1 MSTKRIT
8 RHDENA
14 HHIYG
19 YVIVDRFPSSELVVQ
34 SLKVSKW
41 EYCTGANVKTLCQFS
56 GPHFDSGSPWNSHLY
71 I

>member
-19 YVIVDRFPSSELVVQ
+19 YVIVALVRT
-34 SLKVSKW
+34 S
-41 EYCTGANVKTLCQFS
+41 TLEVLGIHTCIFENHVVFS
-56 GPHFDSGSPWNSHLY
+56 FGH
-71 I
+71 